1 MLFIFYFFLSRKKVF
16 SQSNSNIPMI
26 EMHTITIIYQN
37 SITAKHIN
45 IGINNKKQKYH
56 VFLLH
61 LILAGIRVK
70 LSRTRAAPSPGLIY
84 QTLSINKCINQR
96 TMKNREIIFNIIMGT
111 MNIIAVLART

>member
-1 MLFIFYFFLSRKKVF
+1 VF

-26 EMHTITIIYQN
+26 EMHTITIIYQK

-45 IGINNKKQKYH
+45 IGINNNKKKYH